1 MARPLLYNMRGVLM
15 KSKARSV
22 WVRRAIQIFFLLII
36 TLGAV
41 NHTLVERGI
50 QVPLIG
56 SASLHALCPYGGV
69 VTLWHL
75 ATTGRL
81 VRQIHE
87 SALVLLG
94 LTVVLAGL
102 FGPVFCGWVCPFG
115 SVQEWIGRLGRKLLP
130 KSYNRIVPEKLDSWL
145 RYLRYGV
152 LVWTVYMT
160 ATTGVLVFK
169 DVDPYYALFNFWTG
183 EVAISGFI
191 ALALMLALSLVMERP
206 FCKYACP
213 MGALLGLSNI
223 FRIFG
228 IKREQSSCVDCGIC
242 DRVCPMNIQVSAKSR
257 ILDHRCISCGE
268 CTSDRA
274 CPVPQTVEWKLPAL
288 TGSKAEEGAQS

>member
-1 MARPLLYNMRGVLM
+1 
-15 KSKARSV
+15 
-22 WVRRAIQIFFLLII
+22 
-36 TLGAV
+36 
-41 NHTLVERGI
+41 LVERGI
-50 QVPLIG
+50 QIPLLG

-94 LTVVLAGL
+94 LTVVLAVL

-130 KSYNRIVPEKLDSWL
+130 KSYNRVVPKKLDSWL

-152 LVWTVYMT
+152 LAWTVYMT

-169 DVDPYYALFNFWTG
+169 DYDPYYALFNFWTG
-183 EVAISGFI
+183 EVAITGFI
-191 ALALMLALSLVMERP
+191 ALALVLALSLVMERP

-223 FRIFG
+223 FRYLASG
-228 IKREQSSCVDCGIC
+228 VKKPPAWTASSVT
-242 DRVCPMNIQVSAKSR
+242 RS
-257 ILDHRCISCGE
+257 
-268 CTSDRA
+268 
-274 CPVPQTVEWKLPAL
+274 VP
-288 TGSKAEEGAQS
+288 

>member
-1 MARPLLYNMRGVLM
+1 M
-15 KSKARSV
+15 KTKARSV
-22 WVRRAIQIFFLLII
+22 WVRRSIQIFFLLVI

-50 QVPLIG
+50 QLPLLG

-94 LTVVLAGL
+94 LTVVLAVL

-115 SVQEWIGRLGRKLLP
+115 SVQEWVGKLGRKLLP
-130 KSYNRIVPEKLDSWL
+130 RLYNRVIPKKVDSWL
-145 RYLRYGV
+145 RYLRYGI
-152 LVWTVYMT
+152 LAWTVYMT

-169 DVDPYYALFNFWTG
+169 DYDPYYALFNFWTG
-183 EVAISGFI
+183 EVAITGFV
-191 ALALMLALSLVMERP
+191 ALAVVLGLSLVMERP

-213 MGALLGLSNI
+213 MGAVLGLSNI
-223 FRIFG
+223 FRLFG
-228 IKREQSSCVDCGIC
+228 IRREKPSCVDCGAC
-242 DRVCPMNIQVSAKSR
+242 DRVCPMNIQVSTKGR
-257 ILDHRCISCGE
+257 ILDHQCISCGE
-268 CTSDRA
+268 CTSDRV
-274 CPVPQTVEWKLPAL
+274 CPVPKTVEWKLPGIKG
-288 TGSKAEEGAQS
+288 TTKAEGGQA

>member
-1 MARPLLYNMRGVLM
+1 M
-15 KSKARSV
+15 KAKARSV
-22 WVRRAIQIFFLLII
+22 WVRVSIQIFFLLII

-50 QVPLIG
+50 QIPLLG
-56 SASLHALCPYGGV
+56 SASLHALCPFGGV

-75 ATTGRL
+75 ATAGRL

-94 LTVVLAGL
+94 LTVVLAVL

-115 SVQEWIGRLGRKLLP
+115 SLQEWIGKLGKKLLP
-130 KSYNRIVPEKLDSWL
+130 KLYNRVVPKKLDYWL

-169 DVDPYYALFNFWTG
+169 DYDPYYVLFNFWTG
-183 EVAISGFI
+183 EVAITGFI
-191 ALALMLALSLVMERP
+191 ALAVVLGLSLVMERP

-213 MGALLGLSNI
+213 MGAVLGLSNI
-223 FRIFG
+223 SRIFG
-228 IKREQSSCVDCGIC
+228 IKRETSSCIDCEAC
-242 DRVCPMNIQVSAKSR
+242 DRICPMNIEVSTRKR
-257 ILDHRCISCGE
+257 ILDHQCISCGE
-268 CTSDRA
+268 CTSDRF
-274 CPVPQTVEWKLPAL
+274 CPVAKTVEWKLPAF
-288 TGSKAEEGAQS
+288 TGGTSEEGAQS